1 VAPPGNQA
9 ETEKTNLNL
18 KRPECPAYSP
28 KAPVKRKN
36 FSYARK
42 FVFLVDAERW
52 VTDIFT
58 FAEISFSFRLQPSL
72 HQSPIRI
79 KVMNGKRL

>member
-9 ETEKTNLNL
+9 VTEKTNLNL
-18 KRPECPAYSP
+18 KRPKYLAYSP

-42 FVFLVDAERW
+42 FVFLVDAE
-52 VTDIFT
+52 
-58 FAEISFSFRLQPSL
+58 
-72 HQSPIRI
+72 H
-79 KVMNGKRL
+79 